1 MTNTT
6 SADNAGEESS
16 AISETDISDTELTD
30 IHSTINDLREQL
42 HHHNYLYYALDDPQ
56 LPDAEYDRLL
66 RQLQGLEADYPELVT
81 PDSPTQRVG
90 SAPLD
95 SFKQVTHEM
104 PMLSLDNAFSNEEFA
119 DFNKRVTE
127 RLKAYFEGD
136 ETLESAVI
144 EYACEPKLD
153 GIAVSLIYED
163 GMLVLAATRG
173 DGTTGE
179 DITQNCRTIR
189 SIPLRLSGEGIPQ
202 RLEVRGEIYMPK
214 AAFENV
220 NKTAETLGEK
230 QFVNPRNAASGSLR
244 QLDSSITA
252 SRSLEMCA
260 YSVGVVELGNTGL
273 ALPNKHTDIL
283 YCLSRWG
290 FRINREMKA
299 VVGVDESDQYYQA
312 LAEKRADLPYEIDG
326 IVYKVND
333 IALQQELGFVS
344 RAPRWAI
351 ARKFP
356 AQEELTQ
363 LLGIEFQVGR
373 TGAVT
378 PVARLQPVFVG
389 GVTVSNAT
397 LHNEDEI
404 QRLDVRVGDTV
415 IVRRA
420 GDVIPQ
426 IVSVVSS
433 RRPQGTKSLVFPT
446 QCPVCE
452 SPIVQ
457 VEGEAV
463 KRCSG
468 GLICGAQVKQA
479 IKHYASRKAMDI
491 DGLGDKLVE
500 LLVDEKL
507 IASVADLYR
516 LSLEPVAAL
525 ERMGNKSAEN
535 LLTAIETSKQTSL
548 ARFIYALGIRE
559 VGEATARNLAQRF
572 GDIDALMMA
581 DTETLIEINDVGP
594 IVAGFIVSFF
604 ANEES
609 RLLVSQLR
617 QEGVNWPIKPE
628 QKAEEGPSGDAA
640 PLAGKTYV
648 LTGSLE
654 ELTRDEAKEKL
665 QALGANVTG
674 SVSKKTDCL
683 VAGPGAGSKLTKA
696 EKLNIPVI
704 DEQALLA
711 LLEKHP

>member
-1 MTNTT
+1 MTESVSATT
-6 SADNAGEESS
+6 KSVL
-16 AISETDISDTELTD
+16 SDAELKQV
-30 IHSTINDLREQL
+30 HSTINDLREQL

-66 RQLQGLEADYPELVT
+66 RQLQDLEANHPELIT

-95 SFKQVTHEM
+95 AFKQVAHEM
-104 PMLSLDNAFSNEEFA
+104 PMLSLGNAFSQDEFV
-119 DFNKRVTE
+119 DFNKRVFE
-127 RLKAYFEGD
+127 RLKPYFDRNHPSSEK
-136 ETLESAVI
+136 I

-153 GIAVSLIYED
+153 GIAVSLVYEE
-163 GMLVLAATRG
+163 GLLVLAATRG

-214 AAFENV
+214 AAFEKL
-220 NKTAETLGEK
+220 NKTAESSGEK

-260 YSVGVVELGNTGL
+260 YSVGVVELGETGL
-273 ALPNKHTDIL
+273 SLPSKHTDIL
-283 YCLSRWG
+283 HCLSRWG
-290 FRINREMKA
+290 FRINREMEA
-299 VVGVDESDQYYQA
+299 VVGVDECDQYYER
-312 LAEKRADLPYEIDG
+312 LAEKRTQLPYEIDG

-333 IALQQELGFVS
+333 IELQQELGFVS

-426 IVSVVSS
+426 IVSVVTT
-433 RRPQGTKSLVFPT
+433 RRPPSTKALAFPS

-457 VEGEAV
+457 VEGEAI

-468 GLICGAQVKQA
+468 GLICGAQVKRA

-491 DGLGDKLVE
+491 DGLGDKLVD

-507 IASVADLYR
+507 IKSAADLYH
-516 LSLEPVAAL
+516 LELEPIAAL
-525 ERMGNKSAEN
+525 ERMGHKSAEN
-535 LLTAIETSKQTSL
+535 LLGAIEKSKQTSL

-559 VGEATARNLAQRF
+559 VGEATARNLALRF
-572 GDIDALMMA
+572 GDIDALMVA
-581 DTETLIEINDVGP
+581 DIETLVEINDVGP

-604 ANEES
+604 ANEDS
-609 RLLVSQLR
+609 KVLVGQLR
-617 QEGVNWPIKPE
+617 QEGVQWLVKPE
-628 QKAEEGPSGDAA
+628 QKPDQEALSDSA
-640 PLAGKTYV
+640 PLSGKTYV

-654 ELTRDEAKEKL
+654 ELTRDEAKTKL
-665 QALGANVTG
+665 QSLGASVTG

-704 DEQALLA
+704 DESALLA
-711 LLEKHP
+711 LLEEHSHE